1 MSAKTYVVTLYK
13 HEDLPDFYDEM
24 KANGYQVLL
33 KRPLSRNTH
42 YLMTEEQAV
51 ELRKDSRVW
60 DVQLTPEELG
70 MTIEKNWY
78 TYPNEYNIG
87 TSSNPETFWKSGSY
101 NQNSRQWGQQ
111 FCTRLGVATTPGK
124 GKGTFGVGANGTL
137 NDYVTVYGNGKDVDV
152 VIVDDPV
159 SYDCE
164 EWYSPSTGQ
173 NRFVQY
179 QWFNELNTYV
189 AAIDDDSQTLPTG
202 TISYYDNGA
211 NPEYHGVHVT
221 GTVAGQFY
229 GWANEA
235 NIYGLQILGNMPSG
249 HSLPVLLLFDY
260 LRAFHAH
267 KPLVN
272 GKRLPTI
279 SNHSW
284 GYSYNLSGDYPSGY
298 SIGDVQFVYDSSTAT
313 TYNSSNPNPSGW
325 TLAGL
330 AQDFGVD
337 GTTKLNA
344 PYAALE
350 ADCEDAIND
359 GIILVG
365 AAGNNNQ
372 LMVDQTDNRYGS
384 VVAIGGS
391 NYPMYQ
397 GSAPV
402 NSPQFISVGAISNY
416 ADFRRASFSNY
427 GPKIDIWAPGQNIIS
442 AFNSSGFSDTKYG
455 GAPNYYYSISGTSMA
470 SPQVA
475 GILAVYATGKSRFTH
490 QDAIRYLTQH
500 NQMESFGRTVMD
512 WDIGGDP
519 PSTYNINVGNSGSSS
534 YTLNGSDRKGTVNG
548 NNVTVS
554 LNVGDTVVFD
564 VVAPGHPFW
573 IKTSPTT
580 GFGTN
585 EVTQGTISGQGESAA
600 LVQWD
605 TTGVTPGT
613 YYYICEFH
621 GSMNG
626 QIVISSGAGGSQA
639 DDTCQQGSPDR
650 VLNLFD
656 EDRGPEV
663 SEGGRQENDQLR
675 KGWRINPINVEY
687 TDKPG
692 QIYPRPNMYFGP

>member
-78 TYPNEYNIG
+78 TYPNEYEIG
-87 TSSNPETFWKSGSY
+87 TSSSPATFWKSGSY
-101 NQNSRQWGQQ
+101 NQNSRQWGQH

-164 EWYSPSTGQ
+164 EWYSPSTGLT
-173 NRFVQY
+173 RFVQY

-189 AAIDDDSQTLPTG
+189 AAIDDDSQTLPQG
-202 TISYYDNGA
+202 TISYYDNAA
-211 NPEYHGVHVT
+211 NPEYHGVHVA

-325 TLAGL
+325 TIAGL
-330 AQDFGVD
+330 AKDFGVD

-427 GPKIDIWAPGQNIIS
+427 GPKVDIWAPGQNIIS
-442 AFNSSGFSDTKYG
+442 AFNSSGFSDGKYG

-490 QDAIRYLTQH
+490 QDALRYLTQH
-500 NQMESFGRTVMD
+500 NNMESSGRTVMD

-519 PSTYNINVGNSGSSS
+519 PATYSVDIQAPNASY
-534 YTLNGSDRKGTVNG
+534 YTLNGTDRKGVVQG
-548 NNVTVS
+548 NNVTIS
-554 LNVGDTVVFD
+554 LNQGDTLELQ
-564 VVAPGHPFW
+564 ANAGGHPVW
-573 IKTSPTT
+573 VKTQATVGQQYGVPN
-580 GFGTN
+580 GITN
-585 EVTQGTISGQGESAA
+585 NGITNGTIT
-600 LVQWD
+600 WD
-605 TTGVTPGT
+605 TTTTTPGT
-613 YYYICEFH
+613 YYYICEYH

-626 QIVISSGAGGSQA
+626 QIIISAGTAGTQA
-639 DDTCQQGSPDR
+639 DNTCQQGSPDR
-650 VLNLFD
+650 VINLLD
-656 EDRGPEV
+656 EDRGAEID
-663 SEGGRQENDQLR
+663 GGRQENDQLR
-675 KGWRINPINVEY
+675 KGLRINTLNVEY

-692 QIYPRPNMYFGP
+692 QIYPRPNTYFGP

>member
-78 TYPNEYNIG
+78 SYPNEYEIG
-87 TSSNPETFWKSGSY
+87 TSSAPATFWKNGSY

-111 FCTRLGVATTPGK
+111 FCSRLGVATTPGK

-164 EWYSPSTGQ
+164 EWYSPSTGLT
-173 NRFVQY
+173 RFVQY

-202 TISYYDNGA
+202 TISYYDNAA
-211 NPEYHGVHVT
+211 NPEYHGVHVA

-325 TLAGL
+325 TIAGL

-427 GPKIDIWAPGQNIIS
+427 GPKVDIWAPGQNIIS
-442 AFNSSGFSDTKYG
+442 AFNSSGFSDGKYG

-490 QDAIRYLTQH
+490 QDALRYLTQQ
-500 NQMESFGRTVMD
+500 NRMNDSGRTVMD

-519 PSTYNINVGNSGSSS
+519 PATYSIDVQAPNASY
-534 YTLNGSDRKGTVNG
+534 YTLNGTDRKGAVQG
-548 NNVTVS
+548 NNVIVS
-554 LNVGDTVVFD
+554 VNQGDTIEFQVNS
-564 VVAPGHPFW
+564 PGHPFW
-573 IKTSPTT
+573 VKTQATT
-580 GFGTN
+580 GTNYGVANGIVNNGTSS
-585 EVTQGTISGQGESAA
+585 QTIT
-600 LVQWD
+600 WD
-605 TTGVTPGT
+605 TTSSAPGT
-613 YYYICEFH
+613 YYYICQFH
-621 GSMNG
+621 GSMNA
-626 QIVISSGAGGSQA
+626 QIIVSAGTAGTQA

-650 VLNLFD
+650 VINLLD
-656 EDRGPEV
+656 EDRGVEID
-663 SEGGRQENDQLR
+663 GGRQENDQLR
-675 KGWRINPINVEY
+675 KGLRINTLNVNY

-692 QIYPRPNMYFGP
+692 QIYPRPNTYFGP

>member
-70 MTIEKNWY
+70 MTIEKNLTLY
-78 TYPNEYNIG
+78 TYQNEYNIG
-87 TSSNPETFWKSGSY
+87 TSSDPETFWKSGAY
-101 NQNSRQWGQQ
+101 NHNYRQWGQQ

-189 AAIDDDSQTLPTG
+189 ASIDDDSETLPVG
-202 TISYYDNGA
+202 TISYYDNAA

-298 SIGDVQFVYDSSTAT
+298 SIGDVQFVYDSSTQT
-313 TYNSSNPNPSGW
+313 TYDSNNPNPSGW
-325 TLAGL
+325 TIAGL
-330 AQDFGVD
+330 SADFGVD

-384 VVAIGGS
+384 FVSIGGS

-427 GPKIDIWAPGQNIIS
+427 GPKVDIWAPGQNIIS
-442 AFNSSGFSDTKYG
+442 SFNSSGFTDSKYG

-490 QDAIRYLTQH
+490 QDALRYLTQH
-500 NQMESFGRTVMD
+500 NNMESYGRTVMD

-519 PSTYNINVGNSGSSS
+519 PATYSIDVQAPNAS
-534 YTLNGSDRKGTVNG
+534 YYVLNGTDRKGSVQG
-548 NNVTVS
+548 NNVIVS
-554 LNVGDTVVFD
+554 VNQGDTIEFQVNS
-564 VVAPGHPFW
+564 PGHPFW
-573 IKTSPTT
+573 IKTQAST
-580 GFGTN
+580 GSNYGVANGVVNNGTSSQ
-585 EVTQGTISGQGESAA
+585 TLT
-600 LVQWD
+600 WD
-605 TTGVTPGT
+605 TTSVAPGT
-613 YYYICEFH
+613 YYYICQFH
-621 GSMNG
+621 GSMNS
-626 QIVISSGAGGSQA
+626 QIIVSSGTAGTQA

-650 VLNLFD
+650 VINLLD
-656 EDRGPEV
+656 EDRGAEID
-663 SEGGRQENDQLR
+663 GGRQENDQLR
-675 KGWRINPINVEY
+675 KGLRLDTLNVDY

-692 QIYPRPNMYFGP
+692 QIYPRPNIYFGP

>member
-78 TYPNEYNIG
+78 TYPNEYEIG
-87 TSSNPETFWKSGSY
+87 TSSSPATFWKSGSY
-101 NQNSRQWGQQ
+101 NQNSRQWGQH

-164 EWYSPSTGQ
+164 EWYSPSSGTT
-173 NRFVQY
+173 RFVQY
-179 QWFNELNTYV
+179 QWFDELNTYV
-189 AAIDDDSQTLPTG
+189 AAIDDDSQTLPQG
-202 TISYYDNGA
+202 TISYYDNAA
-211 NPEYHGVHVT
+211 NPEYHGVHVA

-298 SIGDVQFVYDSSTAT
+298 SIGDVQYVYDSSTGT
-313 TYNSSNPNPSGW
+313 TYDSNNPNPSGW
-325 TLAGL
+325 TIAGL

-372 LMVDQTDNRYGS
+372 LMVDQSDNRYGS
-384 VVAIGGS
+384 VVRIGGA

-427 GPKIDIWAPGQNIIS
+427 GPKVDIWAPGQNIIS
-442 AFNSSGFSDTKYG
+442 AFNSSGFSDGKYG

-490 QDAIRYLTQH
+490 QDALRYLTQH
-500 NQMESFGRTVMD
+500 NSMNDFGRTVMD

-519 PSTYNINVGNSGSSS
+519 PATYSVDIQAPNASY
-534 YTLNGSDRKGTVNG
+534 YTLNGTDRKGVVQG
-548 NNVTVS
+548 NNVTIS
-554 LNVGDTVVFD
+554 LNQGDTLELQ
-564 VVAPGHPFW
+564 ANAGGHPVW
-573 IKTSPTT
+573 VKTQATVGQQYGVPN
-580 GFGTN
+580 GITN
-585 EVTQGTISGQGESAA
+585 NGITSGTIT
-600 LVQWD
+600 WD
-605 TTGVTPGT
+605 TTATAPGT
-613 YYYICEFH
+613 YYYICEYH

-626 QIVISSGAGGSQA
+626 QIIISAGTAGTQA
-639 DDTCQQGSPDR
+639 DNTCQQGSPDR
-650 VLNLFD
+650 VINLLD
-656 EDRGPEV
+656 EDRGAEID
-663 SEGGRQENDQLR
+663 GGRQENDQLR
-675 KGWRINPINVEY
+675 KGLRINTLNVEY

-692 QIYPRPNMYFGP
+692 QIYPRPNIYFGP

>member
-24 KANGYQVLL
+24 KANGYQVEL

-78 TYPNEYNIG
+78 TYPNEYEIG
-87 TSSNPETFWKSGSY
+87 TSSSPATFWKSGSY
-101 NQNSRQWGQQ
+101 NQNSRQWGQH
-111 FCTRLGVATTPGK
+111 FCSRLGVATTPGK

-164 EWYSPSTGQ
+164 EWYSPSTGLT
-173 NRFVQY
+173 RFVQY

-189 AAIDDDSQTLPTG
+189 AAIDDDSQTLPQG
-202 TISYYDNGA
+202 TISYYDNAA
-211 NPEYHGVHVT
+211 NPEYHGVHVA

-249 HSLPVLLLFDY
+249 HSLPPLLLFDY

-298 SIGDVQFVYDSSTAT
+298 SIGDVQYVYDSSTGT
-313 TYNSSNPNPSGW
+313 TYDSNNPNPSGW
-325 TLAGL
+325 TIAGL

-427 GPKIDIWAPGQNIIS
+427 GPKVDIWAPGQNIIS
-442 AFNSSGFSDTKYG
+442 AFNSSGFSDGKYG

-490 QDAIRYLTQH
+490 QDALRYLTQH
-500 NQMESFGRTVMD
+500 NNMESSGRTVMD

-519 PSTYNINVGNSGSSS
+519 PATYSVDIQAPNASY
-534 YTLNGSDRKGTVNG
+534 YTLNGNDRKGVVQG
-548 NNVTVS
+548 NNVTIS
-554 LNVGDTVVFD
+554 LNQGDTLELQ
-564 VVAPGHPFW
+564 ANAGGHPVW
-573 IKTSPTT
+573 VKTQATVGQQYGVPN
-580 GFGTN
+580 GITN
-585 EVTQGTISGQGESAA
+585 NGITNGTIT
-600 LVQWD
+600 WD
-605 TTGVTPGT
+605 TTTTTPGT
-613 YYYICEFH
+613 YYYICEYH

-626 QIVISSGAGGSQA
+626 QIIISAGTAGTQA
-639 DDTCQQGSPDR
+639 DNTCQQGSPDR
-650 VLNLFD
+650 VINLLD
-656 EDRGPEV
+656 EDRGAEID
-663 SEGGRQENDQLR
+663 GGRQENDQLR
-675 KGWRINPINVEY
+675 KGLRINTLNVEY

-692 QIYPRPNMYFGP
+692 QIYPRPNTYFGP

>member
-1 MSAKTYVVTLYK
+1 MAS
-13 HEDLPDFYDEM
+13 
-24 KANGYQVLL
+24 
-33 KRPLSRNTH
+33 
-42 YLMTEEQAV
+42 
-51 ELRKDSRVW
+51 
-60 DVQLTPEELG
+60 
-70 MTIEKNWY
+70 
-78 TYPNEYNIG
+78 
-87 TSSNPETFWKSGSY
+87 
-101 NQNSRQWGQQ
+101 
-111 FCTRLGVATTPGK
+111 
-124 GKGTFGVGANGTL
+124 
-137 NDYVTVYGNGKDVDV
+137 
-152 VIVDDPV
+152 
-159 SYDCE
+159 
-164 EWYSPSTGQ
+164 
-173 NRFVQY
+173 
-179 QWFNELNTYV
+179 
-189 AAIDDDSQTLPTG
+189 IDDDSQTLPTG
-202 TISYYDNGA
+202 TISYYDNAA
-211 NPEYHGVHVT
+211 NPEYHGVHVA

-325 TLAGL
+325 TIAGL

-427 GPKIDIWAPGQNIIS
+427 GPKVDIWAPGQNIIS
-442 AFNSSGFSDTKYG
+442 AFNSSGFSDGKYG

-490 QDAIRYLTQH
+490 QDALRYLTQQ
-500 NQMESFGRTVMD
+500 NRMNDSGRTVMD

-519 PSTYNINVGNSGSSS
+519 PATYSIDVQAPNASY
-534 YTLNGSDRKGTVNG
+534 YTLNGTDRKGAVQG
-548 NNVTVS
+548 NNVIVS
-554 LNVGDTVVFD
+554 VNQGDTIEFQVNS
-564 VVAPGHPFW
+564 PGHPFW
-573 IKTSPTT
+573 VKTQATT
-580 GFGTN
+580 GTNYGVANGIVNNGTSS
-585 EVTQGTISGQGESAA
+585 QTIT
-600 LVQWD
+600 WD
-605 TTGVTPGT
+605 TTSSAPGT
-613 YYYICEFH
+613 YYYICQFH
-621 GSMNG
+621 GSMNA
-626 QIVISSGAGGSQA
+626 QIIVSAGTAGTQA

-650 VLNLFD
+650 VINLLD
-656 EDRGPEV
+656 EDRGVEID
-663 SEGGRQENDQLR
+663 GGRQENDQLR
-675 KGWRINPINVEY
+675 KGLRINTLNVEY

-692 QIYPRPNMYFGP
+692 QIYPRPNNYFGP

>member
-78 TYPNEYNIG
+78 SYPNEYEIG
-87 TSSNPETFWKSGSY
+87 TSSAPATFWKNGSY

-111 FCTRLGVATTPGK
+111 FCSRLGVATTPGK

-164 EWYSPSTGQ
+164 EWYSPSTGLT
-173 NRFVQY
+173 RFVQY

-189 AAIDDDSQTLPTG
+189 ASIDDDSQTLPTG

-211 NPEYHGVHVT
+211 NPEYHGVHVA

-325 TLAGL
+325 TIAGL

-427 GPKIDIWAPGQNIIS
+427 GPKVDIWAPGQNIIS
-442 AFNSSGFSDTKYG
+442 AFNSSGFSDGKYG

-490 QDAIRYLTQH
+490 QDALRYLTQQ
-500 NQMESFGRTVMD
+500 NRMNDSGRTVMD

-519 PSTYNINVGNSGSSS
+519 PATYSIDVQAPNASY
-534 YTLNGSDRKGTVNG
+534 YTLNGTDRKGAVQG
-548 NNVTVS
+548 NNVIVS
-554 LNVGDTVVFD
+554 VNQGDTIEFQVNS
-564 VVAPGHPFW
+564 PGHPFW
-573 IKTSPTT
+573 VKTQATT
-580 GFGTN
+580 GTNYGVANGIVNNGTSS
-585 EVTQGTISGQGESAA
+585 QTIT
-600 LVQWD
+600 WD
-605 TTGVTPGT
+605 TTSSAPGT
-613 YYYICEFH
+613 YYYICQFH
-621 GSMNG
+621 GSMNA
-626 QIVISSGAGGSQA
+626 QIIVSAGTAGTQA

-650 VLNLFD
+650 VINLLD
-656 EDRGPEV
+656 EDRGVEID
-663 SEGGRQENDQLR
+663 GGRQENDQLR
-675 KGWRINPINVEY
+675 KGLRINTLNVEY

-692 QIYPRPNMYFGP
+692 QIYPRPNNYFGP

>member
-78 TYPNEYNIG
+78 TYPNEYEIG
-87 TSSNPETFWKSGSY
+87 TSSSPATFWKSGSY

-164 EWYSPSTGQ
+164 EWYSPSTGLT
-173 NRFVQY
+173 RFVQY

-211 NPEYHGVHVT
+211 NPEYHGVHVA

-325 TLAGL
+325 TIAGL

-427 GPKIDIWAPGQNIIS
+427 GPKVDIWAPGQNIIS
-442 AFNSSGFSDTKYG
+442 AFNSSGFSDGKYG

-490 QDAIRYLTQH
+490 QDALRYLTQH
-500 NQMESFGRTVMD
+500 NNMESFGRTVMD

-519 PSTYNINVGNSGSSS
+519 PATYSVDIQAPGAS
-534 YTLNGSDRKGTVNG
+534 YYVLNGNDRKGTVQG
-548 NNVTVS
+548 NNVSIS
-554 LNVGDTVVFD
+554 LNQGDTLELQ
-564 VVAPGHPFW
+564 ANAGGHPVW
-573 IKTSPTT
+573 VKTQATVGQQYGVPN
-580 GFGTN
+580 GITN
-585 EVTQGTISGQGESAA
+585 NGITNGTIT
-600 LVQWD
+600 WD
-605 TTGVTPGT
+605 TTSTSPGT
-613 YYYICEFH
+613 YYYICEYH

-626 QIVISSGAGGSQA
+626 QIIISAGTAGSQA
-639 DDTCQQGSPDR
+639 DVTCQQGSPDR
-650 VLNLFD
+650 VINALD
-656 EDRGPEV
+656 EDRGAEID
-663 SEGGRQENDQLR
+663 GGRQENDQLR
-675 KGWRINPINVEY
+675 KGLRINTLNVNY

-692 QIYPRPNMYFGP
+692 QIYPRPNTYFGP

>member
-70 MTIEKNWY
+70 MTIEKNWFS
-78 TYPNEYNIG
+78 YPNEYNIG
-87 TSSNPETFWKSGSY
+87 TSSAPVTFWKSGVY
-101 NQNSRQWGQQ
+101 NHNYRQWGQQ
-111 FCTRLGVATTPGK
+111 FCSRLGISTTPGK
-124 GKGTFGVGANGTL
+124 GKGTFGVGGASNTL

-164 EWYSPSTGQ
+164 EWYSPSTGLT
-173 NRFVQY
+173 RFVQY

-202 TISYYDNGA
+202 TISYYDNAA
-211 NPEYHGVHVT
+211 NPEYHGVHVA

-284 GYSYNLSGDYPSGY
+284 GYSYNLSNDYPSGY

-325 TLAGL
+325 TIAGL

-427 GPKIDIWAPGQNIIS
+427 GPKVDIWAPGQNIIS

-490 QDAIRYLTQH
+490 QDALRYLTQH
-500 NQMESFGRTVMD
+500 NSMNDFGRTVMD

-519 PSTYNINVGNSGSSS
+519 PATYSVDIQAPNASY
-534 YTLNGSDRKGTVNG
+534 YTLNGNDRKGTVQG
-548 NNVTVS
+548 NNVSIS
-554 LNVGDTVVFD
+554 LNQGDTLELQ
-564 VVAPGHPFW
+564 ANAGGHPVW
-573 IKTSPTT
+573 VKTQATVGQQYGVPN
-580 GFGTN
+580 GITN
-585 EVTQGTISGQGESAA
+585 NGITNGTIT
-600 LVQWD
+600 WD
-605 TTGVTPGT
+605 TTTTAPGT
-613 YYYICEFH
+613 YYYICEYH

-626 QIVISSGAGGSQA
+626 QIIISAGTAGSQA

-650 VLNLFD
+650 VINLLD
-656 EDRGPEV
+656 EDRGVEI
-663 SEGGRQENDQLR
+663 EWGRQENDQLR

-692 QIYPRPNMYFGP
+692 QIYPRPNNYFGP

>member
-70 MTIEKNWY
+70 MTIEKNWFS
-78 TYPNEYNIG
+78 YPNEYNIG
-87 TSSNPETFWKSGSY
+87 TSSAPATFWKSGSY

-111 FCTRLGVATTPGK
+111 FCSRLGVATTPGK

-137 NDYVTVYGNGKDVDV
+137 SDYVTVYGNGKDVDV

-164 EWYSPSTGQ
+164 EWYSPSSGLT
-173 NRFVQY
+173 RFVQY

-189 AAIDDDSQTLPTG
+189 AAIDDDSQTLPVG
-202 TISYYDNGA
+202 TISYYDNAA
-211 NPEYHGVHVT
+211 NPEFHGVHVA

-249 HSLPVLLLFDY
+249 HSLPPLLLFDY

-267 KPLVN
+267 KPLVH
-272 GKRLPTI
+272 GKRTPTI

-298 SIGDVQFVYDSSTAT
+298 SIGDVQFVYDSTTAT

-330 AQDFGVD
+330 AKDFGVD

-372 LMVDQTDNRYGS
+372 LMVDQSDSRYGS
-384 VVAIGGS
+384 VVSIGGS

-427 GPKIDIWAPGQNIIS
+427 GPKVDIWAPGQNIIS
-442 AFNSSGFSDTKYG
+442 AFNNQGFSDGKYG

-475 GILAVYATGKSRFTH
+475 GILAIYASGKSRFTH
-490 QDAIRYLTQH
+490 QDALRYLTQH
-500 NQMESFGRTVMD
+500 NGMNDFGKNVMD

-519 PSTYNINVGNSGSSS
+519 PATYSVDIQAPNASY
-534 YTLNGSDRKGTVNG
+534 YTLNGTDRKGAVQG
-548 NNVTVS
+548 NNVTIS
-554 LNVGDTVVFD
+554 LNQGDTLELQ
-564 VVAPGHPFW
+564 ANAGGHPVW
-573 IKTSPTT
+573 VKTQATT
-580 GFGTN
+580 GQQYGVANGITN
-585 EVTQGTISGQGESAA
+585 NGITNGTIT
-600 LVQWD
+600 WD
-605 TTGVTPGT
+605 TTSTAPGT
-613 YYYICEFH
+613 YYYICEYH

-626 QIVISSGAGGSQA
+626 QIIISAGTAGTQA

-650 VLNLFD
+650 VINLLD
-656 EDRGPEV
+656 EDKFIELD
-663 SEGGRQENDQLR
+663 GGRQENNQLR
-675 KGWRINPINVEY
+675 KGLRINTLNVNY

-692 QIYPRPNMYFGP
+692 QIYPRPNTYFGP

>member
-78 TYPNEYNIG
+78 TYPNEYEIG
-87 TSSNPETFWKSGSY
+87 TSSSPATFWKSGSY
-101 NQNSRQWGQQ
+101 NQNSRQWGQH
-111 FCTRLGVATTPGK
+111 FCSRLGVATTPGK

-164 EWYSPSTGQ
+164 EWYSPSTGLT
-173 NRFVQY
+173 RFVQY

-202 TISYYDNGA
+202 TISYYDNAA
-211 NPEYHGVHVT
+211 NPEYHGVHVA

-325 TLAGL
+325 TIAGL

-427 GPKIDIWAPGQNIIS
+427 GPKVDIWAPGQNIIS
-442 AFNSSGFSDTKYG
+442 AFNSSGFSDGKYG

-490 QDAIRYLTQH
+490 QDALRYLTQH
-500 NQMESFGRTVMD
+500 NNMESFGRTVMD

-519 PSTYNINVGNSGSSS
+519 PATYSVDIQAPGAS
-534 YTLNGSDRKGTVNG
+534 YYVLNGNDRKGTVQG
-548 NNVTVS
+548 NNVSIS
-554 LNVGDTVVFD
+554 LNQGDTLELQ
-564 VVAPGHPFW
+564 ANAGGHPVW
-573 IKTSPTT
+573 VKTQATVGQQYGVPN
-580 GFGTN
+580 GITN
-585 EVTQGTISGQGESAA
+585 NGITSGTIT
-600 LVQWD
+600 WD
-605 TTGVTPGT
+605 TTNTSPGT
-613 YYYICEFH
+613 YYYICEYH

-626 QIVISSGAGGSQA
+626 QIIISAGTAGSQA
-639 DDTCQQGSPDR
+639 DVTCQQGSPDR
-650 VLNLFD
+650 VINALD
-656 EDRGPEV
+656 EDRGAEID
-663 SEGGRQENDQLR
+663 GGRQENDQLR
-675 KGWRINPINVEY
+675 KGLRINTLNVNY

-692 QIYPRPNMYFGP
+692 QIYPRPNTYFGP

>member
-13 HEDLPDFYDEM
+13 HEDLPDFYAEM
-24 KANGYQVLL
+24 KANGYQVQL

-78 TYPNEYNIG
+78 NYPNEYEIG
-87 TSSNPETFWKSGSY
+87 TSSAPATFWKSGSY

-111 FCTRLGVATTPGK
+111 FCTRLGVSTTPGK

-137 NDYVTVYGNGKDVDV
+137 SDYVTVYGNGKDVDV

-164 EWYSPSTGQ
+164 EWYSPSTG
-173 NRFVQY
+173 NTRFVQY
-179 QWFNELNTYV
+179 QWFDELNSYV
-189 AAIDDDSQTLPTG
+189 ASLDDDSQTLPLG

-211 NPEYHGVHVT
+211 NPEFHGVHVT

-235 NIYGLQILGNMPSG
+235 NIYALQILGTMPSG
-249 HSLPVLLLFDY
+249 QQLPPLLLFDY
-260 LRAFHAH
+260 LRAFHQH

-272 GKRLPTI
+272 GRRLPTI

-284 GYSYNLSGDYPSGY
+284 GYSYNLGGDYPSGY
-298 SIGDVQFVYDSSTAT
+298 SIGDVQFVYDSTTAT
-313 TYNSSNPNPSGW
+313 TYNSANPNPSGW

-330 AQDFGVD
+330 AADFGVD

-384 VVAIGGS
+384 VVGIGGS

-397 GSAPV
+397 GSAPC

-416 ADFRRASFSNY
+416 ADMRRAAFSNF
-427 GPKIDIWAPGQNIIS
+427 GPKVDIWAPGQNIIS
-442 AFNSSGFSDTKYG
+442 AFNNQGFADGKYG

-490 QDAIRYLTQH
+490 QDALRYLTQH
-500 NQMESFGRTVMD
+500 NNMNDYGGTVMD

-519 PSTYNINVGNSGSSS
+519 PATYSIDVQAPNASV
-534 YTLNGSDRKGTVNG
+534 YTLNGNDRKGTVSG
-548 NNVTVS
+548 NNVIVS
-554 LNVGDTVVFD
+554 VNQGDTIQFLVNT
-564 VVAPGHPFW
+564 PGHPFW
-573 IKTSPTT
+573 VKTQATT
-580 GFGTN
+580 GTNYGVANGITNNGTSS
-585 EVTQGTISGQGESAA
+585 QTIT
-600 LVQWD
+600 WD
-605 TTGVTPGT
+605 TTSVAPGT
-613 YYYICEFH
+613 YYYICQFH
-621 GSMNG
+621 GGMNS
-626 QIVISSGAGGSQA
+626 QIIVSAGTQGTQA
-639 DDTCQQGSPDR
+639 DVTCQQGSPDR
-650 VLNLFD
+650 VVNLLD
-656 EDRGPEV
+656 EDRFAELDV
-663 SEGGRQENDQLR
+663 GRQENDQLR
-675 KGWRINPINVEY
+675 KGLRLDTLNVNY
-687 TDKPG
+687 NDKPR
-692 QIYPRPNMYFGP
+692 QVYPRPNNYFGP

>member
-78 TYPNEYNIG
+78 SYPNEYEIG
-87 TSSNPETFWKSGSY
+87 TSSAPATFWKNGSY

-111 FCTRLGVATTPGK
+111 FCSRLGVATTPGK

-164 EWYSPSTGQ
+164 EWYSPSTGLT
-173 NRFVQY
+173 RFVQY

-202 TISYYDNGA
+202 TISYYDNAA
-211 NPEYHGVHVT
+211 NPEYHGVHVA

-325 TLAGL
+325 TIAGL

-427 GPKIDIWAPGQNIIS
+427 GPKVDIWAPGQNIIS
-442 AFNSSGFSDTKYG
+442 AFNSSGFSDGKYG

-490 QDAIRYLTQH
+490 QDALRYLTQQ
-500 NQMESFGRTVMD
+500 NRMNDSGRTVMD

-519 PSTYNINVGNSGSSS
+519 PATYSIDVQAPNASY
-534 YTLNGSDRKGTVNG
+534 YTLNGTDRKGAVQG
-548 NNVTVS
+548 NNVIVS
-554 LNVGDTVVFD
+554 VNQGDTIEFQVNS
-564 VVAPGHPFW
+564 PGHPFW
-573 IKTSPTT
+573 VKTQATT
-580 GFGTN
+580 GTNYGVANGIVNNGTSS
-585 EVTQGTISGQGESAA
+585 QTIT
-600 LVQWD
+600 WD
-605 TTGVTPGT
+605 TTSSAPGT
-613 YYYICEFH
+613 YYYICQFH
-621 GSMNG
+621 GSMNA
-626 QIVISSGAGGSQA
+626 QIIVSAGTAGTQA

-650 VLNLFD
+650 VINLLD
-656 EDRGPEV
+656 EDRGVEID
-663 SEGGRQENDQLR
+663 GGRQENDQLR
-675 KGWRINPINVEY
+675 KGLRINTLNVEY

-692 QIYPRPNMYFGP
+692 QIYPRPNNYFGP

>member
-78 TYPNEYNIG
+78 TYPNEYEIG
-87 TSSNPETFWKSGSY
+87 TSSSPATFWKSGSY
-101 NQNSRQWGQQ
+101 NQNSRQWGQH

-164 EWYSPSTGQ
+164 EWYSPSSGTT
-173 NRFVQY
+173 RFVQY
-179 QWFNELNTYV
+179 QWFDELNTYV
-189 AAIDDDSQTLPTG
+189 AAIDDDSQTLPQG
-202 TISYYDNGA
+202 TISYYDNAA
-211 NPEYHGVHVT
+211 NPEYHGVHVA

-298 SIGDVQFVYDSSTAT
+298 SIGDVQYVYDSSTGT
-313 TYNSSNPNPSGW
+313 TYDSNNPNPSGW
-325 TLAGL
+325 TIAGL

-384 VVAIGGS
+384 VVRIGGA

-427 GPKIDIWAPGQNIIS
+427 GPKVDIWAPGQNIIS
-442 AFNSSGFSDTKYG
+442 AFNSSGFSDGKYG

-490 QDAIRYLTQH
+490 QDALRYLTQH
-500 NQMESFGRTVMD
+500 NSMNDFGRTVMD

-519 PSTYNINVGNSGSSS
+519 PATYSVDIQAPNASY
-534 YTLNGSDRKGTVNG
+534 YTLNGTDRKGVVQG
-548 NNVTVS
+548 NNVTIS
-554 LNVGDTVVFD
+554 LNQGDTLELQ
-564 VVAPGHPFW
+564 ANAGGHPVW
-573 IKTSPTT
+573 VKTQATVGQQYGVPN
-580 GFGTN
+580 GITN
-585 EVTQGTISGQGESAA
+585 NGITSGTIT
-600 LVQWD
+600 WD
-605 TTGVTPGT
+605 TTATAPGT
-613 YYYICEFH
+613 YYYICEYH

-626 QIVISSGAGGSQA
+626 QIIISAGTAGTQA
-639 DDTCQQGSPDR
+639 DNTCQQGSPDR
-650 VLNLFD
+650 VINLLD
-656 EDRGPEV
+656 EDRGAEID
-663 SEGGRQENDQLR
+663 GGRQENDQLR
-675 KGWRINPINVEY
+675 KGLRINTLNVEY

-692 QIYPRPNMYFGP
+692 QIYPRPNIYFGP

>member
-78 TYPNEYNIG
+78 SYPNEYEIG
-87 TSSNPETFWKSGSY
+87 TSSAPATFWKNGSY

-111 FCTRLGVATTPGK
+111 FCSRLGVATTPGK

-164 EWYSPSTGQ
+164 EWYSPSTGLT
-173 NRFVQY
+173 RFVQY

-211 NPEYHGVHVT
+211 NPEYHGVHVA

-325 TLAGL
+325 TIAGL

-427 GPKIDIWAPGQNIIS
+427 GPKVDIWAPGQNIIS
-442 AFNSSGFSDTKYG
+442 AFNSSGFSDGKYG

-490 QDAIRYLTQH
+490 QDALRYLTQQ
-500 NQMESFGRTVMD
+500 NRMNDSGRTVMD

-519 PSTYNINVGNSGSSS
+519 PATYSIDVQAPNASY
-534 YTLNGSDRKGTVNG
+534 YTLNGTDRKGAVQG
-548 NNVTVS
+548 NNVIVS
-554 LNVGDTVVFD
+554 VNQGDTIEFQVNS
-564 VVAPGHPFW
+564 PGHPFW
-573 IKTSPTT
+573 VKTQATT
-580 GFGTN
+580 GTNYGVANGIVNNGTSS
-585 EVTQGTISGQGESAA
+585 QTIT
-600 LVQWD
+600 WD
-605 TTGVTPGT
+605 TTSSAPGT
-613 YYYICEFH
+613 YYYICQFH
-621 GSMNG
+621 GSMNA
-626 QIVISSGAGGSQA
+626 QIIVSAGTAGTQA

-650 VLNLFD
+650 VINLLD
-656 EDRGPEV
+656 EDRGVEID
-663 SEGGRQENDQLR
+663 GGRQENDQLR
-675 KGWRINPINVEY
+675 KGLRINTLNVEY

-692 QIYPRPNMYFGP
+692 QIYPRPNNYFGP

>member
-78 TYPNEYNIG
+78 SYPNEYEIG
-87 TSSNPETFWKSGSY
+87 TSSAPATFWKNGSY

-111 FCTRLGVATTPGK
+111 FCSRLGVATTPGK

-164 EWYSPSTGQ
+164 EWYSPSTGLT
-173 NRFVQY
+173 RFVQY

-202 TISYYDNGA
+202 TISYYDNAA
-211 NPEYHGVHVT
+211 NPEYHGVHVA

-325 TLAGL
+325 TIAGL

-427 GPKIDIWAPGQNIIS
+427 GPKVDIWAPGQNIIS
-442 AFNSSGFSDTKYG
+442 AFNSSGFSDGKYG

-490 QDAIRYLTQH
+490 QDALRYLTQQ
-500 NQMESFGRTVMD
+500 NRMNDSGRTVMD

-519 PSTYNINVGNSGSSS
+519 PATYSIDVQAPNASY
-534 YTLNGSDRKGTVNG
+534 YTLNGTDRKGAVQG
-548 NNVTVS
+548 NNVIVS
-554 LNVGDTVVFD
+554 VNQGDTIEFQVNS
-564 VVAPGHPFW
+564 PGHPFW
-573 IKTSPTT
+573 VKTQATT
-580 GFGTN
+580 GTNYGVANGIVNNGTSS
-585 EVTQGTISGQGESAA
+585 QTIT
-600 LVQWD
+600 WD
-605 TTGVTPGT
+605 TTSSAPGT
-613 YYYICEFH
+613 YYYICQFH
-621 GSMNG
+621 GSMNA
-626 QIVISSGAGGSQA
+626 QIIVSAGTAGTQA

-650 VLNLFD
+650 VINLLD
-656 EDRGPEV
+656 EDRGAEID
-663 SEGGRQENDQLR
+663 GGRQENDQLR
-675 KGWRINPINVEY
+675 KGLRINTLNVNY

-692 QIYPRPNMYFGP
+692 QIYPRPNTYFGP

>member
-78 TYPNEYNIG
+78 SYPNEYEIG
-87 TSSNPETFWKSGSY
+87 TSSAPATFWKNGSY

-111 FCTRLGVATTPGK
+111 FCSRLGVATTPGK

-164 EWYSPSTGQ
+164 EWYSPSTGLT
-173 NRFVQY
+173 RFVQY

-211 NPEYHGVHVT
+211 NPEYHGVHVA

-325 TLAGL
+325 TIAGL

-427 GPKIDIWAPGQNIIS
+427 GPKVDIWAPGQNIIS
-442 AFNSSGFSDTKYG
+442 AFNSSGFSDGKYG

-490 QDAIRYLTQH
+490 QDALRYLTQQ
-500 NQMESFGRTVMD
+500 NRMNDSGRTVMD

-519 PSTYNINVGNSGSSS
+519 PATYSIDVQAPNASY
-534 YTLNGSDRKGTVNG
+534 YTLNGTDRKGAVQG
-548 NNVTVS
+548 NNVIVS
-554 LNVGDTVVFD
+554 VNQGDTIEFQVNS
-564 VVAPGHPFW
+564 PGHPFW
-573 IKTSPTT
+573 VKTQATT
-580 GFGTN
+580 GTNYGVANGIVNNGTSS
-585 EVTQGTISGQGESAA
+585 QTIT
-600 LVQWD
+600 WD
-605 TTGVTPGT
+605 TTSSAPGT
-613 YYYICEFH
+613 YYYICQFH
-621 GSMNG
+621 GSMNA
-626 QIVISSGAGGSQA
+626 QIIVSGGTAGTQA

-650 VLNLFD
+650 VINLLD
-656 EDRGPEV
+656 EDRGVEID
-663 SEGGRQENDQLR
+663 GGRQENDQLR
-675 KGWRINPINVEY
+675 KGLRINTLNVEY

-692 QIYPRPNMYFGP
+692 QIYPRPNNYFGP

>member
-78 TYPNEYNIG
+78 SYPNEYEIG
-87 TSSNPETFWKSGSY
+87 TSSSPATFWKNGSY

-111 FCTRLGVATTPGK
+111 FCSRLGVATTPGK

-164 EWYSPSTGQ
+164 EWYSPSTGLT
-173 NRFVQY
+173 RFVQY

-211 NPEYHGVHVT
+211 NPEYHGVHVA

-325 TLAGL
+325 TIAGL

-427 GPKIDIWAPGQNIIS
+427 GPKVDIWAPGQNIIS
-442 AFNSSGFSDTKYG
+442 AFNSSGFSDGKYG

-490 QDAIRYLTQH
+490 QDALRYLTQQ
-500 NQMESFGRTVMD
+500 NRMNDSGRTVMD

-519 PSTYNINVGNSGSSS
+519 PATYSIDVQAPNASY
-534 YTLNGSDRKGTVNG
+534 YTLNGTDRKGAVQG
-548 NNVTVS
+548 NNVIVS
-554 LNVGDTVVFD
+554 VNQGDTIEFQVNS
-564 VVAPGHPFW
+564 PGHPFW
-573 IKTSPTT
+573 VKTQATT
-580 GFGTN
+580 GTNYGVANGIVNNGTSS
-585 EVTQGTISGQGESAA
+585 QTIT
-600 LVQWD
+600 WD
-605 TTGVTPGT
+605 TTSSAPGT
-613 YYYICEFH
+613 YYYICQFH
-621 GSMNG
+621 GSMNA
-626 QIVISSGAGGSQA
+626 QIIVSAGTAGTQA

-650 VLNLFD
+650 VINLLD
-656 EDRGPEV
+656 EDRGVEID
-663 SEGGRQENDQLR
+663 GGRQENDQLR
-675 KGWRINPINVEY
+675 KGLRINTLNVEY

-692 QIYPRPNMYFGP
+692 QIYPRPNNYFGP